1 MHSKIR
7 LLKFLFGSAL
17 LAVIVAAAAL
27 FYYAHRDLDLGAAP
41 VSFELRS
48 GSSLRSVAIQLAAT
62 GVIGRPEPFELMARL
77 RGESTKLKAGNY
89 ELSGRLSPLALLDR
103 MTRGD
108 VTLVSVTFVE
118 GWTFRQM
125 LKTLQD
131 HPKVKAE
138 SPALSEAEI
147 LQRLDIEKPY
157 AEGWFFPDTYHFSEG
172 ASDLA
177 ILRRAHQ
184 LMLRHLDQEW
194 ERRVPGLPLKSPEE
208 ALILAS
214 IVEKETGR
222 PEERALVAAVFINR
236 LRIGMRLQTDPTVIY
251 GMGAAFDGNIRRS
264 DLTTDT
270 PYNTYTRA
278 GLPPTPIALPGLD
291 SLRATLNPASS
302 NAMYFVA
309 RGDGT
314 SKFSRTLA
322 EHERAVDMYQRR
334 GRPRQ

>member
-1 MHSKIR
+1 MLQIVKT
-7 LLKFLFGSAL
+7 LLLLGFL
-17 LAVIVAAAAL
+17 AAL
-27 FYYAHRDLDLGAAP
+27 GTAAGLYYYAGSELPMERSP
-41 VSFELRS
+41 VTLELRA
-48 GSSLRSVAIQLAAT
+48 GSSLKTVAAQLAAA
-62 GVIGRPEPFELMARL
+62 GVLQQPELFVLFARL
-77 RGESTKLKAGNY
+77 HGEAGNLKAGNY
-89 ELSGRLSPLALLDR
+89 ELARPLTPLNLLQR

-108 VTLVSVTFVE
+108 VTQASITFVE

-125 LKTLQD
+125 RKVLRE
-131 HPKVKAE
+131 HPKVRQETGDLTETELLQK
-138 SPALSEAEI
+138 LEI
-147 LQRLDIEKPY
+147 VEPLG
-157 AEGWFFPDTYHFSEG
+157 EGWFFPDTYHFGEG
-172 ASDLA
+172 TSDLK

-194 ERRVPGLPLKSPEE
+194 GRRAPDLPLKSPAE

-222 PEERALVAAVFINR
+222 AEERGMVAAVFINR

-251 GMGAAFDGNIRRS
+251 GMGEAFDGNIRKR

-278 GLPPTPIALPGLD
+278 GLPPTPIAMPGLD
-291 SLRATLNPASS
+291 ALRATLNPASS

-322 EHERAVDMYQRR
+322 EHERAVTQYQRR
-334 GRPRQ
+334 GRP

>member
-1 MHSKIR
+1 MLRIVKTLF
-7 LLKFLFGSAL
+7 LLSFLAM
-17 LAVIVAAAAL
+17 
-27 FYYAHRDLDLGAAP
+27 LGAAAGFYYYAD
-41 VSFELRS
+41 SELRMERS
-48 GSSLRSVAIQLAAT
+48 PVTLELRAGSSLKTAAAQLAAA
-62 GVIGRPEPFELMARL
+62 GVLQQPELFVLFARL
-77 RGESTKLKAGNY
+77 HGEAGNLKAGNY
-89 ELSGRLSPLALLDR
+89 ELARPLTPFNLLQR

-108 VTLVSVTFVE
+108 VTQVSITFVE

-125 LKTLQD
+125 RKALRE
-131 HPKVKAE
+131 HPKVRQE
-138 SPALSEAEI
+138 TGDLSETELLQKLEI
-147 LQRLDIEKPY
+147 VESLG
-157 AEGWFFPDTYHFSEG
+157 EGWFFPDTYHFGEG
-172 ASDLA
+172 TGDLK

-194 ERRVPGLPLKSPEE
+194 GRRAPDLPLKSPAE

-222 PEERALVAAVFINR
+222 AEERGMVASVFINR

-251 GMGAAFDGNIRRS
+251 GMGEAFDGNIRKR

-278 GLPPTPIALPGLD
+278 GLPPTPIAMPGLD
-291 SLRATLNPASS
+291 ALRATLNPATSD
-302 NAMYFVA
+302 AMYFVS

-322 EHERAVDMYQRR
+322 EHERAVTQFQRR
-334 GRPRQ
+334 RRP

>member
-1 MHSKIR
+1 MLRIVKY
-7 LLKFLFGSAL
+7 LLLLCFLATLGTAAGLYYYADSAL
-17 LAVIVAAAAL
+17 PMERSPVTLELRAGSSLKAVAAQ
-27 FYYAHRDLDLGAAP
+27 LGAAGVLRQP
-41 VSFELRS
+41 ELFV
-48 GSSLRSVAIQLAAT
+48 L
-62 GVIGRPEPFELMARL
+62 FARL
-77 RGESTKLKAGNY
+77 HGEAGNLKAGNY
-89 ELSGRLSPLALLDR
+89 EFARPLTPLSLLQR

-108 VTLVSVTFVE
+108 VTQVSITFVE

-125 LKTLQD
+125 RKALRE
-131 HPKVKAE
+131 HPKVRLETAD
-138 SPALSEAEI
+138 LSEAEV
-147 LQRLDIEKPY
+147 LQKLGIPQPL

-177 ILRRAHQ
+177 ILRRAHL
-184 LMLRHLDQEW
+184 LMVRHLDQEW
-194 ERRVPGLPLKSPEE
+194 GRRAPDLPLKSPVE

-222 PEERALVAAVFINR
+222 AEERGMVASVFTNR

-251 GMGAAFDGNIRRS
+251 GMGEAFDGNIRKR

-278 GLPPTPIALPGLD
+278 GLPPTPIAMPGLD
-291 SLRATLNPASS
+291 ALRATLNPASS
-302 NAMYFVA
+302 DAMYFVA

-322 EHERAVDMYQRR
+322 EHERAVTQYQRR
-334 GRPRQ
+334 GRP